1 MRAPDEAIHS
11 QHASIEIDASPD
23 VVYAMV
29 SDVTRMGEWSP
40 EATGGRWIDG
50 GSGQVGD
57 WFVGENE
64 LPERSWER
72 ECQVVAADPGRDF
85 TFVVGGMEAD
95 CTTWSYEL
103 EPTAEGG
110 TLVTERWWM
119 VNRTP
124 AMAAAFTDAPEV
136 YADRT
141 GPYTA
146 QMLQTTLANLKAA
159 AEA

>member
-1 MRAPDEAIHS
+1 MRAPEDAIHS
-11 QHASIEIDASPD
+11 QHASIEIDATPAA
-23 VVYAMV
+23 VYALV
-29 SDVTRMGEWSP
+29 SDITRMGEWSP
-40 EATGGRWIDG
+40 EATGGRWVDG
-50 GSGQVGD
+50 GTGQVGD

-72 ECQVVAADPGRDF
+72 DCQIAAADPGRDF
-85 TFVVGGMEAD
+85 TFVVGGIEAN

-103 EPTAEGG
+103 EPTADGG

-124 AMAAAFTDAPEV
+124 AMAAAFTDAPAIYEE
-136 YADRT
+136 RT

-159 AEA
+159 AES